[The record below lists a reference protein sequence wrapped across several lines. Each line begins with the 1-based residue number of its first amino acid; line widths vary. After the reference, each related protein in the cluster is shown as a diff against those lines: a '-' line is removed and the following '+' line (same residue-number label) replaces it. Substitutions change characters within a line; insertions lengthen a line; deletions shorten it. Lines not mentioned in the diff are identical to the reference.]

1 MTTRTA
7 ILLVSAFL
15 VSALLLPVTVAQAA
29 VLTADSERGLGLFDS
44 LSCVKCH
51 SVNGKGGHI
60 GPDLGRLVDRDF
72 TPAALA
78 ATMWNHAPNMW
89 DTMKEKGVKVPELD
103 PQAAAD
109 LFAYFYSARFF
120 EKPGDAGRGKR
131 LFTERVCAQCH
142 GLTTKGPEGAPAV
155 SEWHSLNSPFA
166 LAEAMWNHLPRMRE
180 VAATKKVA
188 LPQLSAQDLVDLLV
202 FLRNLP
208 ALQDKQGAF
217 QTTAGADGAALFQSK
232 GCAGCHKEGSA
243 LAGRIRGNTLTEIA
257 ASMWNHAP
265 KMTDAGAPA
274 VQFQTGEMRELLSYL
289 WAKQFF
295 AGTGESARGK
305 KVFAAKKCISCH
317 DDLNSGAPKLQ
328 NLANSFSAASM
339 VATLWHHGPKM
350 LERMKGQKIRWPRIE
365 SLEMADLIAYL
376 NSQER
381 SK

>member
-1 MTTRTA
+1 MTTRIA
-7 ILLVSAFL
+7 ILLG
-15 VSALLLPVTVAQAA
+15 SALLATAPLASTAAAQTTA
-29 VLTADSERGLGLFDS
+29 LTADSERGLGLFES

-51 SVNGKGGHI
+51 SVNGKGGKV

-78 ATMWNHAPNMW
+78 STMWNHAPNMW
-89 DTMKEKGVKVPELD
+89 ETMKEKGVKVPDLT

-142 GLTTKGPEGAPAV
+142 GLTSKGPEGAPAV
-155 SEWHSLNSPFA
+155 SEWHTLNSPFT

-180 VAATKKVA
+180 VAATKKVT

-202 FLRNLP
+202 YLRNLP
-208 ALQDKQGAF
+208 ALQDKQGGF
-217 QTTAGADGAALFQSK
+217 QTTSGADGAALFQSK

-243 LAGRIRGNTLTEIA
+243 LASRIRGTTLTEIA
-257 ASMWNHAP
+257 SAMWNHAP
-265 KMTDAGAPA
+265 KMADAGAPA
-274 VQFQTGEMRELLSYL
+274 VQFQAGEMRELLSFL

-295 AGTGESARGK
+295 AGTGEPAKGK
-305 KVFAAKKCISCH
+305 KVFTAKKCVTCH
-317 DDLNSGAPKLQ
+317 DDPSSGAPKLQ
-328 NLANSFSAASM
+328 TLANTFSAAGM
-339 VATLWHHGPKM
+339 VSALFHHGPIM
-350 LERMKGQKIRWPRIE
+350 LEKMRGRKLGWPRIE